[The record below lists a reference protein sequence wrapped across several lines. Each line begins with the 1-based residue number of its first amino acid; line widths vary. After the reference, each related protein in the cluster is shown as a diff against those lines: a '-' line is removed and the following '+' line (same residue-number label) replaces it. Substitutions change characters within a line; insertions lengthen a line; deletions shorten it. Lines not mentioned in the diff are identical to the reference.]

1 MLIGMRIRVLAA
13 LLLAAAAARAAD
25 APGAAPA
32 YTELPAGRY
41 SVAVRGMIC
50 HVCARAIA
58 AEWAKLP
65 EVESSSVDYEKET
78 AVVTIRL
85 DRKLRTAALS
95 KALRRAERVANLG
108 AHFEISAL
116 KYIP

>member
-1 MLIGMRIRVLAA
+1 M
-13 LLLAAAAARAAD
+13 
-25 APGAAPA
+25 
-32 YTELPAGRY
+32 
-41 SVAVRGMIC
+41 AVRGMVC

-65 EVESSSVDYEKET
+65 EVESASIDYEKET
-78 AVVTIRL
+78 GVVTIRL
-85 DRKLRTAALS
+85 DRKLRATALG

>member
-1 MLIGMRIRVLAA
+1 MLTGMRSRLLAV
-13 LLLAAAAARAAD
+13 LLLVAGAARAAV

-41 SVAVRGMIC
+41 AVVLSGMLC
-50 HVCARAIA
+50 TVCARAIA

-65 EVESSSVDYEKET
+65 EVESSSVDFEKESG
-78 AVVTIRL
+78 VVTIRL
-85 DRKLRTAALS
+85 GRILKVAALR
-95 KALRRAERVANLG
+95 KALRRADRVANLG
-108 AHFEISAL
+108 SHFDFSGL

>member
-1 MLIGMRIRVLAA
+1 MLSGMRTRVLAA
-13 LLLAAAAARAAD
+13 LLFLAAAASAAE

-41 SVAVRGMIC
+41 SVVLHGMLC
-50 HVCARAIA
+50 KVCARAIA

-65 EVESSSVDYEKET
+65 EVESSSVDYENET
-78 AVVTIRL
+78 GVVAIRL
-85 DRKLRTAALS
+85 DRKVKVAVLR
-95 KALRRAERVANLG
+95 KALRRAERVANLDV
-108 AHFEISAL
+108 HFEMTDL